1 MKPFSWLMFNFYHI
15 AASFILLLVTTSSV
29 VKVILTDNINML
41 LNVLDR
47 FAYWTIIKFFS
58 LYISADI
65 SQSDK
70 HCVCF
75 WSIWFNTLLKV
86 NGS

>member
-15 AASFILLLVTTSSV
+15 AASFILLLVTKSSV

-41 LNVLDR
+41 LNVFDR

-75 WSIWFNTLLKV
+75 
-86 NGS
+86 